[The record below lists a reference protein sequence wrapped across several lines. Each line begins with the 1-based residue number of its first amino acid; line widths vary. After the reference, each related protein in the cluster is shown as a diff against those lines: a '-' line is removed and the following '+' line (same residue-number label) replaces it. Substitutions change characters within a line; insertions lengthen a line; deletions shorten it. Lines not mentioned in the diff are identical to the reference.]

1 MKKKL
6 PNINPDQPIT
16 IDLETCD
23 PELKATAPGYV
34 MGLGFVAGIAIAA
47 EEGSWYIPIQ
57 HAEGDN
63 YDTKEVVAWLN
74 KILSG
79 NTDKIFHNAQ

>member
-47 EEGSWYIPIQ
+47 EG
-57 HAEGDN
+57 
-63 YDTKEVVAWLN
+63 
-74 KILSG
+74 
-79 NTDKIFHNAQ
+79 